1 MQMSPNKDIKPHYL
15 YKDKIRTC
23 SECGDSSI
31 TVNKSLKYNRNLC
44 ISCLKELILNS
55 NKNTE

>member
-1 MQMSPNKDIKPHYL
+1 MSSKKDIKQSHL
-15 YKDKIRTC
+15 YKEKIRTC
-23 SECGDSSI
+23 SECGESSI